1 MPIVAARSSAATATK
16 QKRRKKKQLQ
26 FLVLGAA
33 GAGKTSLL
41 RRFFHGQFTYRRAPT
56 VGADFYV
63 GKVPRCTSGAKD
75 DIVTDTTTTNSVDHG
90 MTTMTNPPIGDR
102 RKAHMSDSSD
112 KNDNEDDDVLVQIW
126 DTPGKENFAMR
137 PPRQVQTA
145 VTMQDSFFDNADAI
159 MLVYDM
165 TSSTSFTRLLR
176 WYADLIELFQRQQ
189 EMTNDNNNATTT
201 GGGKINNKRPKPIL
215 LVANKLD
222 LFEQAT
228 NPRHQQS
235 KTRVSQR
242 DVLGLRG
249 DFYGNDFH
257 YEYSVS
263 NNPNNNNNNPQQQQ
277 QKPQNNNN
285 NNNNGTKRQNQ
296 LGRHNN
302 GEISSQYFLA
312 NRVDNWT
319 SDYNY
324 LESLITAEDGSH
336 PDRELV
342 LLWCLRNNVQLYEV
356 SAATGDG
363 VTAAFQALVALAAEQ
378 WKEDDKVDGNEE
390 RMTVPKSSNDNNGTT
405 TTTSPR
411 PYQRNKELDLRTLQY
426 QPPKESAFLS
436 CFPTCSL
443 FRQCL
448 PK

>member
-1 MPIVAARSSAATATK
+1 MPIVATRSSAATTK
-16 QKRRKKKQLQ
+16 QKRCKKKQLQ

-75 DIVTDTTTTNSVDHG
+75 SDVTDTTTTGADNG
-90 MTTMTNPPIGDR
+90 MTISNPPVVGGR
-102 RKAHMSDSSD
+102 RKARLSESSD
-112 KNDNEDDDVLVQIW
+112 KYDEDDDVLVQIW

-189 EMTNDNNNATTT
+189 ETTNDNNNATTT

-228 NPRHQQS
+228 NPRHIQS

-263 NNPNNNNNNPQQQQ
+263 NNPNNSNNQQQP
-277 QKPQNNNN
+277 KPPNH
-285 NNNNGTKRQNQ
+285 NNNGTNNGATKRPNQ
-296 LGRHNN
+296 PGRHNN

-426 QPPKESAFLS
+426 QPPRESAFLS

>member
-1 MPIVAARSSAATATK
+1 MPIVATRSSAATTK
-16 QKRRKKKQLQ
+16 QKRCKKKQLQ

-75 DIVTDTTTTNSVDHG
+75 SDVTDTTTTGADNG
-90 MTTMTNPPIGDR
+90 MTISNPPVVGGR
-102 RKAHMSDSSD
+102 RKARLSESSD
-112 KNDNEDDDVLVQIW
+112 KYDEDDDVLVQIW

-189 EMTNDNNNATTT
+189 ETTNDNNNATTT

-228 NPRHQQS
+228 NP
-235 KTRVSQR
+235 KRVCRNATSW
-242 DVLGLRG
+242 DCAVTFMAMTFTTSTALATIPTI
-249 DFYGNDFH
+249 
-257 YEYSVS
+257 V
-263 NNPNNNNNNPQQQQ
+263 
-277 QKPQNNNN
+277 
-285 NNNNGTKRQNQ
+285 T
-296 LGRHNN
+296 
-302 GEISSQYFLA
+302 ISSSQS
-312 NRVDNWT
+312 R
-319 SDYNY
+319 
-324 LESLITAEDGSH
+324 
-336 PDRELV
+336 
-342 LLWCLRNNVQLYEV
+342 Q
-356 SAATGDG
+356 
-363 VTAAFQALVALAAEQ
+363 
-378 WKEDDKVDGNEE
+378 
-390 RMTVPKSSNDNNGTT
+390 TT
-405 TTTSPR
+405 TTMAPIMV
-411 PYQRNKELDLRTLQY
+411 QRNDQTNPDDTIMEKFLHNTFWPIAWTIGRVITITSKVSLR
-426 QPPKESAFLS
+426 PKMGVIPIANWYY
-436 CFPTCSL
+436 CGVCAITCNCTKSVPL
-443 FRQCL
+443 RAMA
-448 PK
+448 